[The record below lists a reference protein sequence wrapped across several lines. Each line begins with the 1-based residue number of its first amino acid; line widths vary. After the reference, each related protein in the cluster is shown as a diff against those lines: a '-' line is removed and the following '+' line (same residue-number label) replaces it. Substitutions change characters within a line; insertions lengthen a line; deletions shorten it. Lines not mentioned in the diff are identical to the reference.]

1 MKPSS
6 TKQNTEGFV
15 DSVRLIRGKQARSP
29 LNVAIVGGGKACRNL
44 LKVLDKDRQA
54 RLKMKILGVADKDP
68 KAPGF
73 RYARQMNLITT
84 TNIRDLSDLSGL
96 NLIMELTG
104 SSQVKEE
111 ISKVMPPGVSV
122 IDHMGA
128 RLLWDLIQIE
138 TEKYELE
145 KENLEKKE
153 KEKKYSQIILDSL
166 PYRIMV
172 VNLDMTIETVNKT
185 FLKEFNLTREDALG
199 KYCYEVRHRLK
210 KPCGEE
216 GYACHLLKLNEM
228 KEAKLINT
236 IRGYKGRNGEEH
248 FDVITIAPIYN
259 EEGEIVN
266 LLEASR
272 DVTQRIILEREAE
285 KSKIFF
291 QNVIQ
296 SAVDGIVVVDTKG
309 RVLIFNEGMERLT
322 GYSTK
327 EIMEHG
333 HLVSFYNIDV
343 AKENMIKMRSDQH
356 GPLGKLNPTSMSI
369 TTKDG
374 KEVPVTLS
382 ASIITINGKEVGSS
396 GVFTDMREILKMRKD
411 LEDAHL
417 QLVQSE
423 KIASVGRMAAG
434 VAHEINNPLAGALIY
449 AELLKEELQDNSQY
463 QNDIQEVIN
472 QTLRCKKIVS
482 ELLEF
487 SRQSI
492 GQTSSFSLEYLINQC
507 LNLLI
512 NQALF
517 QNIQVTTEIEP
528 DIPEMAG
535 DMGQLQQVFTNLF
548 INAAHA
554 MKEKGMLKV
563 VAKYQPENLRFVIKV
578 SDTGPGIPPEL
589 RDKIFDIFFTT
600 KPVGQ
605 GTGLGLS
612 ITQNIIQLHG
622 GTIGFD
628 CPSGGGTTF
637 TIELPLEFND
647 AQTVKPVFVG
657 LDESTDHS
665 AFIGPN
671 DESAEG
677 SVFVGSDEL

>member
-1 MKPSS
+1 MRSPSVKS
-6 TKQNTEGFV
+6 DPGPSDPVT
-15 DSVRLIRGKQARSP
+15 LIRGKQAGQP
-29 LNVAIVGGGKACRNL
+29 LRVAIVGGGKACRNL

-54 RLKMKILGVADKDP
+54 RLKMKILGVADRNP
-68 KAPGF
+68 EAPGL
-73 RYARQMNLITT
+73 RYARELNLLT
-84 TNIRDLSDLSGL
+84 TNDIRDLSDLEGL
-96 NLIMELTG
+96 NLIIELTG
-104 SSQVKEE
+104 SPKVREE
-111 ISKVMPPGVSV
+111 IFRIIPSNISVM
-122 IDHMGA
+122 DHMGA

-145 KENLEKKE
+145 RENLEKKE

-172 VNLDMTIETVNKT
+172 VNLDMTIETVNQT
-185 FLKEFNLTREDALG
+185 FLNEFNLTREDVLG
-199 KYCYEVRHRLK
+199 RYCYEVRHGLE
-210 KPCGEE
+210 KPCGEA
-216 GYACHLLKLNEM
+216 GYACHLLNLDEM

-236 IRGYKGRNGEEH
+236 IREYRGENGEEH

-259 EEGEIVN
+259 DQGEIVN

-272 DVTQRIILEREAE
+272 DVTQRIKLEREAE

-309 RVLIFNEGMERLT
+309 QVLIFNEGMERLT

-327 EIMEHG
+327 EIMEDG
-333 HLVSFYNIDV
+333 HLASFYNMDV

-369 TTKDG
+369 TTKEG
-374 KEVPVTLS
+374 KDVPVTLS
-382 ASIITINGKEVGSS
+382 ASIITINDKEVGSV

-449 AELLKEELQDNSQY
+449 AELLKEELQNDSKY

-472 QTLRCKKIVS
+472 QTLRCKKIVA

-517 QNIQVTTEIEP
+517 QDIRVTTEIEP
-528 DIPEMAG
+528 DLPEMVG

-554 MKEKGMLKV
+554 MEEKGMLKI
-563 VAKYQPENLRFVIKV
+563 VANYQPDNSRFVIKV
-578 SDTGPGIPPEL
+578 SDTGPGIPAEL

-600 KPVGQ
+600 KPVGK

-612 ITQNIIQLHG
+612 ITQNIVQLHG

-628 CPSGGGTTF
+628 CPPGGGTTF
-637 TIELPLEFND
+637 IIELPLEFNE
-647 AQTVKPVFVG
+647 AQTDEPVFVG
-657 LDESTDHS
+657 LDGSTDHS
-665 AFIGPN
+665 VFIGLN
-671 DESAEG
+671 DESTEG